1 MPEAARRG
9 RRPRRGSRT
18 AGPVLAA
25 LAVAV
30 ALAGAGCAPAGV
42 GESPSSAPVA
52 AAPPSPAPTASFA
65 APADADDAG
74 TGLSASR
81 AGTAPVPVAP
91 AALRPVTPAPA
102 PVRLDYAAIGAEMPV
117 VPTGVAGDGQM
128 EIPEDASLAAWY
140 RFGPAPADG
149 EGNTVIAAHAGSEH
163 TPEGPLYRLRDARP
177 GDAVAVVDGSG
188 QTHVFK
194 VVSVE
199 RRGKDGL
206 DFTPYFARSGPP
218 RLVLVTC
225 GGQWLPERQ
234 SYADNIIVVAEAMA

>member
-1 MPEAARRG
+1 MPETARWG
-9 RRPRRGSRT
+9 RRPRRESRA
-18 AGPVLAA
+18 AGGVLAA

-30 ALAGAGCAPAGV
+30 AIAGAGCAAAGV
-42 GESPSSAPVA
+42 GKPPSSAPA
-52 AAPPSPAPTASFA
+52 ASLSRASTAPFA
-65 APADADDAG
+65 APVDADDAG
-74 TGLSASR
+74 TGLPASR
-81 AGTAPVPVAP
+81 AEAAPVPVAP
-91 AALRPVTPAPA
+91 ATLRPVAPVPA
-102 PVRLDYAAIGAEMPV
+102 PVRLDYAAIGAELPV

-188 QTHVFK
+188 RTHVFK